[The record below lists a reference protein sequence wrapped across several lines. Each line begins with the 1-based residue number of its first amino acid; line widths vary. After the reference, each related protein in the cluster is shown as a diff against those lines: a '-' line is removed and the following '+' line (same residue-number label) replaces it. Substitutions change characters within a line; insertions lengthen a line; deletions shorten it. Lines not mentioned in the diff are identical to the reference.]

1 MGAGLLIEPVYN
13 DSQQG
18 GSLLAFI
25 YKAWSERGGGFFSP
39 LARGVVRRSS

>member
-25 YKAWSERGGGFFSP
+25 YKAWSERGGFFSP

>member
-25 YKAWSERGGGFFSP
+25 YKAWSERGGGVLLTTCQRCCTS
-39 LARGVVRRSS
+39 V

>member
-25 YKAWSERGGGFFSP
+25 YKAWSEGGGVLLTTCQRCCTS
-39 LARGVVRRSS
+39 V